1 MSLRTFTENVIAL
14 AIENCLICDI
24 DKILSPR
31 EVEQMDEAQLKQLA
45 AESDDVSTFREEL
58 EHQVR
63 DLRAGLQMCQ
73 KYKERKATRMLTPL
87 RRQESKDTDSLFIV
101 LPTSLSRSSSGPL
114 STQSVSR
121 ARSGE

>member
-1 MSLRTFTENVIAL
+1 MSLGTFTENVISL

-31 EVEQMDEAQLKQLA
+31 EVEQMGEAQLKQLA
-45 AESDDVSTFREEL
+45 AESDDVHTFREEL

-73 KYKERKATRMLTPL
+73 KYKEREATRMLTPPSNNQTL
-87 RRQESKDTDSLFIV
+87 NDPDSLPIYS
-101 LPTSLSRSSSGPL
+101 PSLFL
-114 STQSVSR
+114 I
-121 ARSGE
+121 